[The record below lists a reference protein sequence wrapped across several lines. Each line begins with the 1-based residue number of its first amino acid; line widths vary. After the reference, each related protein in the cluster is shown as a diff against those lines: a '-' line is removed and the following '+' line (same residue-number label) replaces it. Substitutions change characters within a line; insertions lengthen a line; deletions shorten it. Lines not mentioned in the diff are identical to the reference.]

1 MAIAQTQEGEGGNF
15 LQKASAWPV
24 QVKTYFE
31 DLQTE
36 MRLVTWPSWKQVRAT
51 TAVVIV
57 AVFAFAAY
65 FMVVDQIVNSAINK
79 LFTTFSR

>member
-1 MAIAQTQEGEGGNF
+1 MATAQLQEGDQGNF
-15 LQKASAWPV
+15 MQRVTAWPLE
-24 QVKTYFE
+24 VKNYFQ

-36 MRLVTWPSWKQVRAT
+36 MRLVTWPTWKQVRAT
-51 TAVVIV
+51 TGVVIV

-65 FMVVDQIVNSAINK
+65 FMVVDQVVESAIQK